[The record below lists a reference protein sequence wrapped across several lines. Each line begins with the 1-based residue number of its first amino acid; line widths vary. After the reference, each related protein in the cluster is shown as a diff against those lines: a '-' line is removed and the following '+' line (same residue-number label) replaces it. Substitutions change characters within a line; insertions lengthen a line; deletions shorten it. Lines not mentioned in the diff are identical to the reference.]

1 MKILRTKPY
10 VVHVH
15 ASCLD
20 ICLYMNIENNCR
32 LRGVT
37 PFLKPC
43 HIYLCKDGAGRSF
56 QHV

>member
-37 PFLKPC
+37 PFLKPLS
-43 HIYLCKDGAGRSF
+43 HIL
-56 QHV
+56 V